1 MAIVA
6 AMKARDVH
14 AGAVQRQPA
23 EGEAVARSAP
33 SGALVQRAASH
44 IDINQSPRMLAQRRA
59 LHAIFGPAMVAQ
71 RKPVKEGE
79 QDHYL
84 DPEVFGTLKLFLVE
98 GSMGDEVG
106 VVRFRLGTTDKTAV
120 WDLASQ
126 RYLWDESE
134 HAPKAVDASVPAGT
148 VLVHGTTAARFT
160 LGDEETVVLVP
171 NAPAWFSFDEEF
183 SLQAAAIKFEGE
195 GSKQFLHT
203 FKARAPLVVKQ
214 FEDWEHLD
222 GTLSHQGL
230 KSFGGNGDVEA
241 RGVKAMHPGS
251 DGYLVKKDGGRGEP
265 ELVLFSAG
273 LGKVRR
279 TQVQEF
285 TAHSEQ
291 RTVEG
296 PPTIFHKKDGQR
308 IGEMLASGNPEDR
321 YVKLLNE
328 DEIYQLVI
336 RETGRT
342 REWLQR
348 RWSDDVQEIA
358 REENIRKQRQFIG
371 LLLQEVASWV

>member
-1 MAIVA
+1 MAIVQ

-14 AGAVQRQPA
+14 ASAVQCQPA
-23 EGEAVARSAP
+23 AVEAGARSAR

-44 IDINQSPRMLAQRRA
+44 IDINQSPRMLAQRQA
-59 LHAIFGPAMVAQ
+59 LRAIFGPARVAQ
-71 RKPVKEGE
+71 RKPVKEDE

-84 DPEVFGTLKLFLVE
+84 DPEVFGNLQLFLVD
-98 GSMGDEVG
+98 GSMGDEAG
-106 VVRFRLGTTDKTAV
+106 VVRFRLGKTAKTAA

-134 HAPKAVDASVPAGT
+134 HAPKAADASVPTGT
-148 VLVHGTTAARFT
+148 ALIHGTTAERFT
-160 LGDEETVVLVP
+160 LGDEGAVVLVP

-183 SLQAAAIKFEGE
+183 SLQAAAIKFEGD

-203 FKARAPLVVKQ
+203 FKARSPLVIKQ

-222 GTLSHQGL
+222 GTLRHQGL
-230 KSFGGNGDVEA
+230 KSFGGNGDIEA

-291 RTVEG
+291 NTAEG
-296 PPTIFHKKDGQR
+296 PPTIFHRKDGKR

-321 YVKLLNE
+321 YVKLLDE

-336 RETGRT
+336 RETGMT

-348 RWSDDVQEIA
+348 RWSDDVKEIA
-358 REENIRKQRQFIG
+358 QEENIRKQRQFIG
-371 LLLQEVASWV
+371 LLFREVASWM